1 MNVGKLHE
9 VIHEMRLAQTW
20 CDGDGQYLD
29 ERGMPVECVSVSK
42 KTLREWADRL
52 ESALQDSAIEYRIVF
67 DDYGGNE
74 HTREITFRDWGPNQN
89 WPGNMDDAQRLNNAL
104 TKLEDYRRFKRVY
117 AETARALWLEKRY
130 VGPWERVKA

>member
-20 CDGDGQYLD
+20 CDSDGAHTA
-29 ERGMPVECVSVSK
+29 CVSVSK
-42 KTLREWADRL
+42 GKLREWANRL
-52 ESALQDSAIEYRIVF
+52 ESALQDSATEYRIVF

-89 WPGNMDDAQRLNNAL
+89 WPGNMDDVERLNDAL
-104 TKLEDYRRFKRVY
+104 TRLDDYRRFKRVY
-117 AETARALWLEKRY
+117 AETAKALWLEKRY